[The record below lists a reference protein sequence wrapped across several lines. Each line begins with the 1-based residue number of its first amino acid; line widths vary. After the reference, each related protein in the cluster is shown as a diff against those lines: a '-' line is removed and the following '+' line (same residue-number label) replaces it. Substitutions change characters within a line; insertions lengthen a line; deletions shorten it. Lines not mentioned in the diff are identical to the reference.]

1 MDMFH
6 RDRKLCK
13 LFESENRAFNI
24 TFTINSK
31 EVIIFV
37 RHSGDWDYQKGN
49 LFLSSYGKTS
59 SCQLSDGKMTVK
71 S

>member
-59 SCQLSDGKMTVK
+59 SCQSSDGKMTVK

>member
-37 RHSGDWDYQKGN
+37 RHSGDWDYQRETYFYQAIGK
-49 LFLSSYGKTS
+49 LQAASYRMGK
-59 SCQLSDGKMTVK
+59 
-71 S
+71 